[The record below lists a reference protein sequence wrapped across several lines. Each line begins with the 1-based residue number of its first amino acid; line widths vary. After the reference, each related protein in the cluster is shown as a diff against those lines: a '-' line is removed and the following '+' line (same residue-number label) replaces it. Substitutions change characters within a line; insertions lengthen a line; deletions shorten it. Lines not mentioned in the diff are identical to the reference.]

1 MSTPKRPTTGRRR
14 IEGPCR
20 PASVVVLLRQVRLL
34 EADLGQDLWEA
45 LGGEVGF
52 EAHLAVVVH
61 ADLVSDNRPGLGGEA
76 EIAIST
82 DIHLLSRDV
91 KCAIEAD
98 VAAAL
103 DVGDSAVCGGGCA
116 KRMPAYSPLVMALK
130 SE

>member
-1 MSTPKRPTTGRRR
+1 LSYCVRCGCLRPILGR
-14 IEGPCR
+14 ICG
-20 PASVVVLLRQVRLL
+20 
-34 EADLGQDLWEA
+34 EA

-52 EAHLAVVVH
+52 EAHLAVAVH
-61 ADLVSDNRPGLGGEA
+61 ADLVSDNRPGIGGEA